1 MRNQF
6 KQKFDLFV
14 ETCTVHGIK
23 DLDWG
28 CKVNGNTGLG
38 KVGARACPWSFYDVI
53 AQMAL
58 WIISVSYALFHSCGF
73 RVLGKGV
80 QLANPR
86 THAQGL
92 TSRCQKMKISGTLWL
107 LSSLTATN
115 SHAQEFSP
123 KVRGFFGA
131 GLLKNKWQM
140 LSLAIHLSDFSMDC

>member
-1 MRNQF
+1 MSNEF

-14 ETCTVHGIK
+14 ETYTVHGIK

-28 CKVNGNTGLG
+28 CKVNDNTGLG
-38 KVGARACPWSFYDVI
+38 KVGARASPWSFYDVI
-53 AQMAL
+53 AQMPL

-86 THAQGL
+86 THGQGL
-92 TSRCQKMKISGTLWL
+92 TSRCQKMKISGTMWL
-107 LSSLTATN
+107 LSSWLLPILMHR
-115 SHAQEFSP
+115 SFHP
-123 KVRGFFGA
+123 KSGFFGA

-140 LSLAIHLSDFSMDC
+140 LTLAIHLPDFSMDC